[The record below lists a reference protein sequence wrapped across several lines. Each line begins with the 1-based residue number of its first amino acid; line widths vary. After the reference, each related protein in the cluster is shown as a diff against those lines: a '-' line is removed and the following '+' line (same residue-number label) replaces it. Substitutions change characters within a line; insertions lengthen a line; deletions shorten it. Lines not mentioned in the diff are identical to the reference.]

1 MSYGI
6 IGLGAMGSN
15 LALNISKN
23 HKVHLYNR
31 TRAKIDA
38 TVAQGKRGQLH
49 AYDTMLQMTQSME
62 SPRTIISMLPHG
74 EVSFSTFNH
83 ISKLLEPGDTLID
96 CANEHYNQ
104 SVTNEKLFNEH
115 QLNYLGAGMSGGAKG
130 ALNGPA
136 LMVGGNVSV
145 YKKQADF
152 LESFSANCVHMNDSP
167 DSGHFTK
174 MVHNGIEYV
183 MLQAIADVYAYFNY
197 NDDFMNTV
205 LRRCHDESGMLN
217 GYLTQSA
224 LAVLNTYDISSVTD
238 IAAMNN
244 TGLWCV
250 EYANQHG
257 ISVPTMTSAVQ
268 SRTMS
273 KLPKCGK
280 DQRKT
285 TRVDLDAAYHTL
297 QFVFAI
303 AILEGLEL
311 VKHKCIDVSKAQK
324 AWSTKTIIECPMIMY
339 SSEKLR
345 QIADSSIFKSRMLL
359 LECIRNGV
367 PVPSVNAA
375 IGYHDFVHQSHTQ
388 MSLVM
393 AQRNYFGQHPM

>member
-15 LALNISKN
+15 LALNISKK
-23 HKVHLYNR
+23 HKLHLYNR
-31 TRAKIDA
+31 SKVKVDA
-38 TVAQGKRGQLH
+38 TIAQGKPGQMH
-49 AYDTMLQMTQSME
+49 GYDTILQMTQSME

-74 EVSFSTFNH
+74 EVSHTTFKH
-83 ISKLLEPGDTLID
+83 ISRLLTPGDTIID

-104 SVTNEKLFNEH
+104 SQNNEKLFE
-115 QLNYLGAGMSGGAKG
+115 QCQVNYLGAGMSGGAKG

-136 LMVGGNVSV
+136 LMVGGKTPI
-145 YKKQADF
+145 YKAQSDF
-152 LESFSANCVHMNDSP
+152 MNSFSANCVHLDDTP

-174 MVHNGIEYV
+174 MVHNGVEYV

-197 NDDFMNTV
+197 NDDFMNAV
-205 LRRCHDESGMLN
+205 LRRCNNESSVLQ

-224 LAVLNTYDISSVTD
+224 FAVLDTYDLSVVTD

-250 EYANQHG
+250 NYANAHG
-257 ISVPTMTSAVQ
+257 LSIPTMTSAVQ

-273 KLPKCGK
+273 KLPKCGHS
-280 DQRKT
+280 QRKNT
-285 TRVDLDAAYHTL
+285 QVDLDAAYQTL
-297 QFVFAI
+297 QFVFAL
-303 AILEGLEL
+303 AILEGLSL
-311 VKHKCIDVSKAQK
+311 IKHKRINVEKAQD

-339 SSEKLR
+339 SETELG
-345 QIADSSIFKSRMLL
+345 QIADASIHKCRLLL

-375 IGYHDFVHQSHTQ
+375 IGYHDFVHQSQTQ
-388 MSLVM
+388 MSLIM
-393 AQRNYFGQHPM
+393 AQRNYFGQHPL